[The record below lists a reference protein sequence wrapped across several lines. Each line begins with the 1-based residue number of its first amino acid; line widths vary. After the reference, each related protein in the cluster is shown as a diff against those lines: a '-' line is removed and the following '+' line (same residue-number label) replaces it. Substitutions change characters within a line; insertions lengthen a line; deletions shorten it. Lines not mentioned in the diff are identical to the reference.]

1 MTPDSQVMLTKF
13 HTGGFMKKVPT
24 DTVEMTPNTTDSV
37 QLDEL
42 NKIIAEQRGV
52 SIEDLAVTP
61 SNTTAPAKV
70 AESQMSSA
78 SKEQP
83 LTDEKLASNLRSDA
97 DRLYKEAA
105 RLRAEAE
112 ELAPTTKKKS
122 K

>member
-1 MTPDSQVMLTKF
+1 MQ
-13 HTGGFMKKVPT
+13 KVPT
-24 DTVEMTPNTTDSV
+24 DAIEMTPNTTTSI

-52 SIEDLAVTP
+52 GIDDLAVTP
-61 SNTTAPAKV
+61 SNTAAPTKV
-70 AESQMSSA
+70 ASSQMSSA

-83 LTDEKLASNLRSDA
+83 LTDEKLAANLRSDA

>member
-1 MTPDSQVMLTKF
+1 M
-13 HTGGFMKKVPT
+13 
-24 DTVEMTPNTTDSV
+24 
-37 QLDEL
+37 
-42 NKIIAEQRGV
+42 

-61 SNTTAPAKV
+61 SNTAAPVKV
-70 AESQMSSA
+70 AQSQMSSA

>member
-1 MTPDSQVMLTKF
+1 
-13 HTGGFMKKVPT
+13 
-24 DTVEMTPNTTDSV
+24 
-37 QLDEL
+37 
-42 NKIIAEQRGV
+42 
-52 SIEDLAVTP
+52 VTP
-61 SNTTAPAKV
+61 SNTAAPTQV
-70 AESQMSSA
+70 AQSQMSSA

-83 LTDEKLASNLRSDA
+83 LSDEKLAANLRSDA

>member
-1 MTPDSQVMLTKF
+1 
-13 HTGGFMKKVPT
+13 
-24 DTVEMTPNTTDSV
+24 
-37 QLDEL
+37 
-42 NKIIAEQRGV
+42 
-52 SIEDLAVTP
+52 
-61 SNTTAPAKV
+61 
-70 AESQMSSA
+70 MSSA

-83 LTDEKLASNLRSDA
+83 LSDEKLAANLRSDA

>member
-1 MTPDSQVMLTKF
+1 
-13 HTGGFMKKVPT
+13 
-24 DTVEMTPNTTDSV
+24 
-37 QLDEL
+37 
-42 NKIIAEQRGV
+42 
-52 SIEDLAVTP
+52 
-61 SNTTAPAKV
+61 
-70 AESQMSSA
+70 MSSA